1 MLVVSL
7 ASQRSLCVAD
17 EMVQQQLGSGDEECA
32 VCARL
37 QAIQPFP
44 L

>member
-1 MLVVSL
+1 MPMVSL
-7 ASQRSLCVAD
+7 ASQRSLCVAH
-17 EMVQQQLGSGDEECA
+17 EMVQQQPGPGDEELT